1 MAFSRSSQMRADR
14 FRETPLLSVF
24 PEVWICSQLGLE
36 KFQVVEFLVGRIFT
50 SQTVT
55 QHTLVEWE
63 VVIWEKFPPYS
74 AKIWWKD
81 S

>member
-1 MAFSRSSQMRADR
+1 MAFSRSSQMRTDR
-14 FRETPLLSVF
+14 FRETPLLSAF

-36 KFQVVEFLVGRIFT
+36 KIRVVELLVGRIFT

-55 QHTLVEWE
+55 QNTLVEWE
-63 VVIWEKFPPYS
+63 VVISEKIPPYS